1 MRGAVKTLTLSV
13 AIVLSVVSST
23 FLFGCA
29 QEEQPDLSGYRR
41 IAELATLDC
50 TYHNVA
56 EIYND
61 GTDIIFGINVGY
73 KKVWFEYDG
82 RIKVGIDASKVKV
95 DGPDPNGVVTIAVP
109 DAEVLGLPDVDV
121 ASFSDLYYEKGLL
134 TEITTDEQADALK
147 AAQDNMVQSVESN
160 TQIMTRSKDR
170 AKELLEQYV
179 KNVGE
184 AIGKTYEVRFV
195 DAE

>member
-1 MRGAVKTLTLSV
+1 MIKMAKALTISATIAFSILF
-13 AIVLSVVSST
+13 ST
-23 FLFGCA
+23 SLFGCV
-29 QEEQPDLSGYRR
+29 QEERPDLSGYRR
-41 IAELATLDC
+41 VAELATLDC

-82 RIKVGIDASKVKV
+82 KIKIGIDTTRVEV
-95 DGPDPNGVVTIAVP
+95 NGPDSNGVVTIAVP

-121 ASFSDLYYEKGLL
+121 ATFSDLYYEKGLL

-147 AAQDNMVQSVESN
+147 TAQDEMVQSAESN
-160 TQIMTRSKDR
+160 AQIMARAKDR
-170 AKELLEQYV
+170 AKELLKQYV
-179 KNVGE
+179 KNAGE
-184 AIGKTYEVRFV
+184 AIGKTYEVKFV
-195 DAE
+195 DAK

>member
-1 MRGAVKTLTLSV
+1 MRRAVKTLTLSV

-95 DGPDPNGVVTIAVP
+95 DGPDPNGIVTIAIP
-109 DAEVLGLPDVDV
+109 EAEVLGLPDVDV
-121 ASFSDLYYEKGLL
+121 ASFSDLYYDKGLL
-134 TEITTDEQADALK
+134 TPITTDEQAEALK

-160 TQIMTRSKDR
+160 AQIMTRSKDR

-195 DAE
+195 DA

>member
-1 MRGAVKTLTLSV
+1 MRRAVKTLTLSV

-82 RIKVGIDASKVKV
+82 KIKVGVDASKVKV
-95 DGPDPNGVVTIAVP
+95 SGPDSSGVVTIAIP

-121 ASFSDLYYEKGLL
+121 ASFSDLYYDKGLL
-134 TEITTDEQADALK
+134 TSITTDEQAEALK

>member
-1 MRGAVKTLTLSV
+1 MNGAVKALSLSV
-13 AIVLSVVSST
+13 AIAFSIVSST
-23 FLFGCA
+23 LLFGCA

-160 TQIMTRSKDR
+160 AQIMTRSKER

-195 DAE
+195 DA